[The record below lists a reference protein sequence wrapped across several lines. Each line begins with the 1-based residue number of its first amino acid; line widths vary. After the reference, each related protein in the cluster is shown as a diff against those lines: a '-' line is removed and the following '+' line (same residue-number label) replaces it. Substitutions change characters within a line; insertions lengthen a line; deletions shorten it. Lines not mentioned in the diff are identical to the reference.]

1 VSKYPSQLR
10 KAIAVVSRERWRIAS
25 QQIEETIELAELGLP
40 AVGWDSVVF
49 AAKNRLIEWSKNED
63 SQGDCQ

>member
-1 VSKYPSQLR
+1 MKYPSQLR
-10 KAIAVVSRERWRIAS
+10 KAIAVVARERWRITS

-49 AAKNRLIEWSKNED
+49 AAKNRLEQWSQSND
-63 SQGDCQ
+63 AA